1 MQEKTSPVFV
11 VATANNIDRL
21 PPEFLRKGRFDEIFF
36 VDLPTKSE
44 RQIIW
49 KIQIE
54 KRVTKPEIQGSLVL
68 DSSLYS
74 RLADLSTD
82 FSGAEIEQ
90 AVIAGLFD
98 AFTEKRPINERD
110 FVRALDATVPLSK
123 TQAEQIKLIRD
134 WANARAISATSS
146 ADLAF
151 ELHEY
156 EEHNK
161 IQDNPEEPPRGGRTI
176 DV

>member
-1 MQEKTSPVFV
+1 M
-11 VATANNIDRL
+11 

-44 RQIIW
+44 RQQIW
-49 KIQIE
+49 KLQVE
-54 KRVTKPEIQGSLVL
+54 KRVNKPEIQGNLIL

-74 RLADLSTD
+74 RLADLSND

-98 AFTEKRPINERD
+98 AFTDKRSISEQD

-123 TQAEQIKLIRD
+123 TQAEQIKLIRE

-156 EEHNK
+156 QESHK
-161 IQDNPEEPPRGGRTI
+161 KVDHPEEPPRGGRTI

>member
-1 MQEKTSPVFV
+1 VFV

-44 RQIIW
+44 RQQIW
-49 KIQIE
+49 KIQVE
-54 KRVTKPEIQGSLVL
+54 KRVNKPEIQGPLAL
-68 DSSLYS
+68 GAPLYS
-74 RLADLSTD
+74 RLADLSND

-90 AVIAGLFD
+90 AVIVGLFD
-98 AFTEKRPINERD
+98 AFTDRRPILEQD
-110 FVRALDATVPLSK
+110 FVHALDTTVPLSK
-123 TQAEQIKLIRD
+123 TQAEQIKLIRE
-134 WANARAISATSS
+134 WANTRAISATSS

-156 EEHNK
+156 QESNKKDDHREES
-161 IQDNPEEPPRGGRTI
+161 PRGGRTI
-176 DV
+176 DM